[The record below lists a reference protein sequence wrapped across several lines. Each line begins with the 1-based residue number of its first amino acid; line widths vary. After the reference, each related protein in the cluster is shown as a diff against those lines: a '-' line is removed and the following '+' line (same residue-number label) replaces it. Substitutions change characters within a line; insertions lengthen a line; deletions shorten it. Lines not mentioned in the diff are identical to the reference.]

1 MLLSGILD
9 DPSRVIVV
17 VEAFGV
23 VVAILTLA
31 IGVLQFIRQKRWSF
45 FEKYTARYQHVI
57 EIMPESVLSGKT
69 VPEEDKKQA
78 MCATRLYIDLCSE
91 EFYLRQKRHIY
102 RKVWKE
108 WKEGMK
114 IMFSNPFVKDFFQ
127 KTYKKTYVDFANFV
141 ENELIQGIDQK
152 TNKEKTLKVAP
163 DTKEGIES

>member
-9 DPSRVIVV
+9 DPSRIIVV

-31 IGVLQFIRQKRWSF
+31 IGVLQFIRQQRWSF
-45 FEKYTARYQHVI
+45 FEKYTARFQHII

-78 MCATRLYIDLCSE
+78 MRATRLYIDLCSE
-91 EFYLRQKRHIY
+91 EFYLRQKRRIN

-108 WKEGMK
+108 WKGGME
-114 IMFSNPFVKDFFQ
+114 IIFSNPFVKNFFQ
-127 KTYKKTYVDFANFV
+127 KTYQKTYHDFANFV
-141 ENELIQGIDQK
+141 EKELIKGK
-152 TNKEKTLKVAP
+152 
-163 DTKEGIES
+163 G